1 MRASPYRPIYQH
13 NWQQIRGAVS
23 LAGTSFERVTLRVQ
37 QMHLRIADV
46 TFRRLAV
53 APVVNVGSAVI
64 RPVHDG
70 LTNGVYRA
78 VLGIG
83 GVAFK
88 MLDLG
93 LALAARNRNPPLQAK
108 AIPSPVL
115 SAVNGAF
122 GDYLLRN
129 RNPLAL
135 RMGFY
140 QNGKPLAMRPAAIQS
155 HHAQLTNKIVVF
167 VHGLCC
173 DESSWD
179 YFHKDDAP
187 DSAPYGQ
194 KLQALGYT
202 PFYLRYN
209 TGIKVPQNGRMLSQM
224 LSKLCHAYP
233 HPISQI
239 VLIGHSMGGLVSRS
253 AIEHGMQ
260 HKSEW
265 TSHLTHL
272 FCLGSPHLGAPLEK
286 AVHIG
291 TTMLNAFAVT
301 QPLAAMI
308 DDRSIGIQNLRHGK
322 TAHHNADANTP
333 TRPLHSHFHFIG
345 SSMGRGR
352 KDLISQ
358 LVGDG
363 LVMLDSATAGHLADD
378 VTELEKVNHIQLL
391 NHPQVYAAIAAKLAP
406 AKSGK
411 RIVTQDSSVPS
422 ASQHV

>member
-1 MRASPYRPIYQH
+1 MRTSPYRPLDQH

-46 TFRRLAV
+46 TFRNLAM
-53 APVVNVGSAVI
+53 APVVNVGAAAF
-64 RPVHDG
+64 RPLHHGV
-70 LTNGVYRA
+70 TNGIYRI
-78 VLGIG
+78 VRGVG

-88 MLDLG
+88 ALD
-93 LALAARNRNPPLQAK
+93 LALAGVARSQNPPLAAR
-108 AIPSPVL
+108 AIPAPVI

-122 GDYLLRN
+122 GDYLLCN

-140 QNGKPLAMRPAAIQS
+140 QNGKPLAMRTAALQA
-155 HHAQLTNKIVVF
+155 HHAQLSGKLVVF

-173 DESSWD
+173 DESSWQMFRKPPLED
-179 YFHKDDAP
+179 NK
-187 DSAPYGQ
+187 PYGEQ
-194 KLQALGYT
+194 LQALGYT

-209 TGIKVPQNGRMLSQM
+209 TGLKINQNGRMLSHM
-224 LSKLCHAYP
+224 LGKLCRAYP
-233 HPISQI
+233 QPIEQI

-260 HKSEW
+260 HKAEW
-265 TSHLTHL
+265 TRHLSHL

-291 TTMLNAFAVT
+291 TAVLGAFSVT
-301 QPLAAMI
+301 QPLADMI
-308 DDRSIGIQNLRHGK
+308 DDRSIGIQNLRHG
-322 TAHHNADANTP
+322 HSSHPQHDASVP
-333 TRPLHSHFHFIG
+333 TRPPHSHFHFIG

-352 KDLISQ
+352 DGLISQ

-363 LVMLDSATAGHLADD
+363 LVRLDSATPGDVADD
-378 VTELEKVNHIQLL
+378 ITELEKVHHMQLL
-391 NHPQVYAAIAAKLAP
+391 NHPQVFAAIAGKLGVQPLKTP
-406 AKSGK
+406 A
-411 RIVTQDSSVPS
+411 VTQDSASS